1 MMEQAAAAGRAST
14 TADPCSKCT
23 PPCSPCCP
31 LLWDQRSRGAARGT
45 RMLWGFWRLWEN
57 SLRAGM
63 SEGLRQEITSLLPAG
78 EVAAGY

>member
-23 PPCSPCCP
+23 PPCSPCC
-31 LLWDQRSRGAARGT
+31 LQRSRGAARGT
-45 RMLWGFWRLWEN
+45 RMLWGSWRLREN
-57 SLRAGM
+57 SLGAGM

-78 EVAAGY
+78 DVAAGY